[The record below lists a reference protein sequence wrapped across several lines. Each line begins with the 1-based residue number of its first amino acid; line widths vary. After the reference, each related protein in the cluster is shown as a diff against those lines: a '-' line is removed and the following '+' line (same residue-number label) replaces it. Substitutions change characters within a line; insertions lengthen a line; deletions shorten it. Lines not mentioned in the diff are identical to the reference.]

1 MMRKHMIN
9 TQLKPVLSLF
19 GYSTS
24 LPEETGTYKC
34 KIHVDKGDILFR
46 HGAYNLQTGGWDDKP
61 DGDEITEL
69 LLHEGETKEFEVNCG
84 EHYGQPDNLLI
95 SNNSY
100 LKSARFSCAYTKIN
114 ESQKDVVEKQIA

>member
-1 MMRKHMIN
+1 MMKRHVIE

-24 LPEETGTYKC
+24 LPEESGTYTY

-46 HGAYNLQTGGWDDKP
+46 HGSYNLQTGGWDDKP
-61 DGDEITEL
+61 DGDEIEQI
-69 LLHEGETKEFEVNCG
+69 LLHEGETKEFEVTCG
-84 EHYGQPDNLLI
+84 EHYGQADNLLI

-100 LKSARFSCAYTKIN
+100 FKPARFTCAYTK
-114 ESQKDVVEKQIA
+114 K

>member
-1 MMRKHMIN
+1 MIERHTIE

-19 GYSTS
+19 GYCTS
-24 LPEETGTYKC
+24 LPDESGTYKY

-61 DGDEITEL
+61 DGNAISQM
-69 LLHEGETKEFEVNCG
+69 LLHQGETKEFEVNCG
-84 EHYGQPDNLLI
+84 NHSGQTDNLLI

-100 LKSARFSCAYTKIN
+100 FKPAHFTCTYTK
-114 ESQKDVVEKQIA
+114 E